1 MMAVGPGIFERLQA
15 RLSRI
20 PLYSRIAIG
29 NSIIIVAGAIGG
41 TLLIHR
47 FTKQGVELLSMLLF
61 VMVGIAISVLLNV
74 WIVRAA
80 LHPLLELRRF
90 VDSIESGLVC
100 DESIAL
106 SNPDPDTSQLAASL
120 GSLINKLEVGN
131 RQLRQISERAIH
143 AQEAERKRIALSL
156 HDDTGQAL
164 TTLIINLERLEDRIA
179 DRDAETK
186 SRLSEARMLAL
197 DTLNELRK
205 IIHDLRPAI
214 LDDLGLAP
222 AIRWYARSNLEA
234 AGIQAEVHV
243 PEEPL
248 ALSPELNTTLFRI
261 AQEAINN
268 VVRHS
273 GAARAEISLGLH
285 EGEVWLCIEDDGR
298 GFNAAGDQGEAIRLQ
313 HWGLVGIQERVE
325 LVGGC
330 FNLASEPGR
339 GSLLQVTVPL
349 SHTKR

>member
-1 MMAVGPGIFERLQA
+1 MAVGPGIFERLQA

-29 NSIIIVAGAIGG
+29 NSIIIIAGAIGG
-41 TLLIHR
+41 TLLIHH
-47 FTKQGVELLSMLLF
+47 FTKQGVELLSILLF
-61 VMVGIAISVLLNV
+61 ALAGMAVSVLLNV

-80 LHPLLELRRF
+80 LRPLLELRRF
-90 VDSIESGLVC
+90 VDSIESGLAC
-100 DESIAL
+100 DESIDL
-106 SNPDPDTSQLAASL
+106 NNPDPDTSRLAASL
-120 GSLINKLEVGN
+120 GSLIGQLEAGN

-164 TTLIINLERLEDRIA
+164 STLIINLERLENRIA
-179 DRDAETK
+179 DQDPETK
-186 SRLSEARMLAL
+186 SRLAEARMLAQ

-205 IIHDLRPAI
+205 IIHGLRPAI

-234 AGIQAEVHV
+234 AGIQAEVQV

-248 ALSPELNTTLFRI
+248 ALPAELNTALFRI

-273 GAARAEISLGLH
+273 GAARAVISLSLH
-285 EGEVWLCIEDDGR
+285 DGEVWLCIEDDGR
-298 GFNAAGDQGEAIRLQ
+298 GFNAASSQDEAIHLQ

-330 FNLASEPGR
+330 FDLASEPGR

-349 SHTKR
+349 SHTTR

>member
-1 MMAVGPGIFERLQA
+1 MAAQPGTFKRLQA
-15 RLSRI
+15 RLSGI

-29 NSIIIVAGAIGG
+29 NSIVIVVGAVGG
-41 TLLIHR
+41 TLLIRH
-47 FTKQGVELLSMLLF
+47 FTEQGMELLSILLF
-61 VMVGIAISVLLNV
+61 ALAGMAVSVLLNV

-80 LHPLLELRRF
+80 LRPLLELRRF
-90 VDSIESGLVC
+90 VDSFESGLAC
-100 DESIAL
+100 DQSITL

-120 GSLINKLEVGN
+120 GSLISQLEAGN

-164 TTLIINLERLEDRIA
+164 TTLIINLERLEGQIDEQDPA
-179 DRDAETK
+179 TK
-186 SRLSEARMLAL
+186 SRLGEARLLAQ

-205 IIHDLRPAI
+205 IIHGLRPTI

-248 ALSPELNTTLFRI
+248 ALPPELNTALFRI

-273 GAARAEISLGLH
+273 GAARAEISLCLH
-285 EGEVWLCIEDDGR
+285 DGEIQLCVEDDGR

-330 FNLASEPGR
+330 FDLASEPGR
-339 GSLLQVTVPL
+339 GVLLQVSVPL
-349 SHTKR
+349 PHMKR

>member
-1 MMAVGPGIFERLQA
+1 MMASQPGIFKRLQA
-15 RLSRI
+15 RLSRT

-47 FTKQGVELLSMLLF
+47 FTEQGVELLSMLLF
-61 VMVGIAISVLLNV
+61 VIIGIAVSVLLNV

-80 LHPLLELRRF
+80 LRPLLELRRF
-90 VDSIESGLVC
+90 VDSIQSGLAC

-120 GSLINKLEVGN
+120 GSLIDQLEAGN

-164 TTLIINLERLEDRIA
+164 TTLIINLERLEGRLA
-179 DRDAETK
+179 DQDTGTK
-186 SRLSEARMLAL
+186 SGLVEARKLAQ

-205 IIHDLRPAI
+205 IIHGLRPTI

-248 ALSPELNTTLFRI
+248 ALPAELNTTLFRI

-273 GAARAEISLGLH
+273 GAAHAEISLGVSD
-285 EGEVWLCIEDDGR
+285 GEVWLCIEDDGR
-298 GFNAAGDQGEAIRLQ
+298 GFNAAGDKDEAIRMQ
-313 HWGLVGIQERVE
+313 HWGLVGIRERVE

-330 FNLASEPGR
+330 FDLASEPGR

-349 SHTKR
+349 SHTTR

>member
-1 MMAVGPGIFERLQA
+1 MASQPGTFKRLQA
-15 RLSRI
+15 RLFRI

-29 NSIIIVAGAIGG
+29 NSIIIITGAIGG

-47 FTKQGVELLSMLLF
+47 FTEQGVELLSILIFAL
-61 VMVGIAISVLLNV
+61 VGMAVSVLLNV

-80 LHPLLELRRF
+80 LRPLLELRQF
-90 VDSIESGLVC
+90 VDSFENGLAC
-100 DESIAL
+100 EESIAL

-120 GSLINKLEVGN
+120 SSLINQLETSN

-164 TTLIINLERLEDRIA
+164 TTLIINLERLEGHID
-179 DRDAETK
+179 DQDSDTK
-186 SRLSEARMLAL
+186 SRLAEARLLAQ

-205 IIHDLRPAI
+205 IIHGLRPTI

-234 AGIQAEVHV
+234 AGIQVEVHV

-248 ALSPELNTTLFRI
+248 ALPPELNTALFRI

-273 GAARAEISLGLH
+273 CAAWAEINLSLH
-285 EGEVWLCIEDDGR
+285 DGEIHLSVEDDGR
-298 GFNAAGDQGEAIRLQ
+298 GFSAAGDQGEAIRLH

-330 FNLASEPGR
+330 FDLASEPGQ

-349 SHTKR
+349 SHTTR